1 MPSLDLMHCCDECCG
16 DEDAHLECDAACPSK
31 SRPSIQLPRSF
42 ASLNALAQTLPP
54 PGPSPASGNAV
65 PRASVTVGVMVGA
78 MAVVEGGRVCRRTK
92 REGGRSYVCRV
103 CERRFPRAYL
113 LLVHERTHTP
123 LTCPVCGRTFRRSE
137 HLRMHRETHGG
148 SKRTT

>member
-1 MPSLDLMHCCDECCG
+1 MTSHKLLELGGWCKAALGSERDVGPDCWPHTTLLQPQEPWALDSVTENL
-16 DEDAHLECDAACPSK
+16 
-31 SRPSIQLPRSF
+31 
-42 ASLNALAQTLPP
+42 
-54 PGPSPASGNAV
+54 PGPPSTPQGGGVA
-65 PRASVTVGVMVGA
+65 PRASTTAGLTVGA
-78 MAVVEGGRVCRRTK
+78 IAVVEGGRVCRRSR

-148 SKRTT
+148 GNKRPA